1 MARPFNFPS
10 PQSVLI
16 GNPTMFVPAE
26 LAISLYNQD
35 PDNQPAKN
43 FSQSVKDWFIREV
56 RAIGWNHAGATG
68 DNTGILL
75 IVNVRITP
83 NQEYMINP

>member
-26 LAISLYNQD
+26 LAISLLTKTQIT
-35 PDNQPAKN
+35 
-43 FSQSVKDWFIREV
+43 SQQRTLVKALRTGLSEKSV
-56 RAIGWNHAGATG
+56 
-68 DNTGILL
+68 L
-75 IVNVRITP
+75 
-83 NQEYMINP
+83 